1 MERLLIG
8 LLVLGLMLA
17 IMVVI
22 AWLAIRESRREY
34 DEEMRRM
41 GEKFADRGRAD
52 PAFLTSG
59 TPQAEGSAS
68 A

>member
-1 MERLLIG
+1 MEKLLIG

-17 IMVVI
+17 IMIAI

-41 GEKFADRGRAD
+41 GEGRAAQHRAD
-52 PAFLTSG
+52 PPIRTSAAAQ
-59 TPQAEGSAS
+59 TPDPTPS
-68 A
+68 

>member
-8 LLVLGLMLA
+8 MLVLGLMLA

-34 DEEMRRM
+34 DEELRRM
-41 GEKFADRGRAD
+41 AEKYGGNHRAD
-52 PAFLTSG
+52 PPIRS
-59 TPQAEGSAS
+59 QAGAQPTAS
-68 A
+68 

>member
-1 MERLLIG
+1 MERMLMG

-34 DEEMRRM
+34 DEELRRM
-41 GEKFADRGRAD
+41 GEKHAGQHRAD
-52 PAFLTSG
+52 PPILTSVG
-59 TPQAEGSAS
+59 AQTRDPSPS
-68 A
+68 

>member
-8 LLVLGLMLA
+8 TLVLGLMLG

-34 DEEMRRM
+34 DQELRWMA
-41 GEKFADRGRAD
+41 EKFADRGRAD
-52 PAFLTSG
+52 PPIR
-59 TPQAEGSAS
+59 TPVAAQTPETTPS
-68 A
+68 

>member
-1 MERLLIG
+1 MERMLIG

-34 DEEMRRM
+34 DEEMHRM
-41 GEKFADRGRAD
+41 GERHAGQHRAD
-52 PAFLTSG
+52 PPIRSSVAAQTAD
-59 TPQAEGSAS
+59 PAAS
-68 A
+68 

>member
-1 MERLLIG
+1 MERMLMG
-8 LLVLGLMLA
+8 LLVLGVMLA

-41 GEKFADRGRAD
+41 AEKHAGHHRAD
-52 PAFLTSG
+52 PPIRTSVAAQ
-59 TPQAEGSAS
+59 TPDPTPS
-68 A
+68 

>member
-1 MERLLIG
+1 MERMLIG

-34 DEEMRRM
+34 DEEMRRL
-41 GEKFADRGRAD
+41 GERRVGRDWVD
-52 PAFLTSG
+52 PPILTPAAAQPEVS
-59 TPQAEGSAS
+59 TPS
-68 A
+68 

>member
-1 MERLLIG
+1 MERMLIG
-8 LLVLGLMLA
+8 LLVLGLMLG

-41 GEKFADRGRAD
+41 GEGRAGRHRAD
-52 PAFLTSG
+52 PPIRTSAAAQ
-59 TPQAEGSAS
+59 TPNPTPS
-68 A
+68 

>member
-1 MERLLIG
+1 MERMLIG

-34 DEEMRRM
+34 DEGMRRM
-41 GEKFADRGRAD
+41 GEEHAGHHRAD
-52 PAFLTSG
+52 PPIRTSVAAQ
-59 TPQAEGSAS
+59 TPDPSPS
-68 A
+68 

>member
-1 MERLLIG
+1 MERMLIG

-17 IMVVI
+17 IMVAI

-52 PAFLTSG
+52 PAFL
-59 TPQAEGSAS
+59 AS
-68 A
+68 AAAQTPNPTPS

>member
-1 MERLLIG
+1 MERMLIG

-34 DEEMRRM
+34 DEHMRRM
-41 GEKFADRGRAD
+41 GEKHAGNQRTD
-52 PAFLTSG
+52 PPIRTSAAAQ
-59 TPQAEGSAS
+59 TPDPTPS
-68 A
+68 

>member
-1 MERLLIG
+1 MERMLIG

-41 GEKFADRGRAD
+41 GEGRAGQHRAD
-52 PAFLTSG
+52 PPIRTSAVAQ
-59 TPQAEGSAS
+59 PEGSAPT
-68 A
+68 

>member
-1 MERLLIG
+1 MERMLIG

-17 IMVVI
+17 IMVAI

-41 GEKFADRGRAD
+41 GQKFADRGRAD
-52 PAFLTSG
+52 PAFLTSAAAQ
-59 TPQAEGSAS
+59 TPDPAPS
-68 A
+68 

>member
-1 MERLLIG
+1 MERMLIG

-34 DEEMRRM
+34 DEQMRRM
-41 GEKFADRGRAD
+41 RGGRAGRHRAD
-52 PAFLTSG
+52 PPILA
-59 TPQAEGSAS
+59 PAAARPEGSAPT
-68 A
+68 

>member
-1 MERLLIG
+1 MERMLMG

-34 DEEMRRM
+34 DEELRRM
-41 GEKFADRGRAD
+41 GDGRAGQHPAD
-52 PAFLTSG
+52 PPIRTSAG
-59 TPQAEGSAS
+59 AQAPDPSPS
-68 A
+68 